1 MNSSPQSA
9 SSVSDEFRTS
19 LPAHQEGEEAEP
31 HIHMPNPS
39 YWPLLLSVAI
49 AVAIGGFL
57 FISSFPWIT
66 LVALPFVLVCIL
78 GWALQDPMAPVKEKF
93 VTVYRV
99 VDPWKFKIGQ
109 NVVDAQGKWLGKIQ
123 ARFSRYILVE
133 RGRLLPKVYYVPQSA

>member
-1 MNSSPQSA
+1 MDSSPQSA
-9 SSVSDEFRTS
+9 SSISDEFRTS
-19 LPAHQEGEEAEP
+19 LPAHQESEEAEP

-66 LVALPFVLVCIL
+66 LVALPFVLVGIL

-109 NVVDAQGKWLGKIQ
+109 
-123 ARFSRYILVE
+123 
-133 RGRLLPKVYYVPQSA
+133 